1 MRDSIKTE
9 NELTTNIDRLIFK
22 KIPTKK
28 INDTETDFQLT
39 VNPEPEKY
47 MYPKFAKA
55 ETDYLVQEF
64 KRYTIHNIEIKR
76 TAEAILVNYFKP
88 VEFEQ
93 LLNHS
98 FDNIKKS
105 NPYLSRTDFINDYLG
120 QTLFYLELI
129 LSDLND
135 PNNDDFHPFST
146 DFFEINKPSTYF
158 IFIVHKYPL
167 DYNSESLFYYFK
179 KIKSII
185 QGTAYFETIIQKEK
199 TPPSEPT
206 KSEILKPKL
215 LEYKFHELEKVKT
228 LTEENRNILIDEIA
242 TSQLPYKIAL
252 LDCLGFLDY
261 LRENYFKTENKLRDG
276 LVKIL
281 DAENR
286 AIKGNISVLNPISK
300 ENRNRYTA
308 HTHKEKVIKDYEK
321 LI

>member
-47 MYPKFAKA
+47 MYPEFAKA

-135 PNNDDFHPFST
+135 PNNDGFYPFST

-199 TPPSEPT
+199 TPNEPKKQFEFENNT
-206 KSEILKPKL
+206 DFVKL
-215 LEYKFHELEKVKT
+215 STETIYTYFNTELVDK
-228 LTEENRNILIDEIA
+228 N
-242 TSQLPYKIAL
+242 
-252 LDCLGFLDY
+252 Y
-261 LRENYFKTENKLRDG
+261 LKTENLHSYLKQAFEQTEQPKTKLKLMGCDSKTIQAIFYTFYNDTCKSPHG
-276 LVKIL
+276 KKTNFLKLLTNYFEDFEHDKIYTNW
-281 DAENR
+281 A
-286 AIKGNISVLNPISK
+286 KSK
-300 ENRNRYTA
+300 Y
-308 HTHKEKVIKDYEK
+308 KD
-321 LI
+321 